1 MDYQNEFDFI
11 KAFWSN
17 HRWST
22 SKGWK
27 AKGVFVA
34 LLQEHIG
41 INKKNSSNLIAL
53 FIRKQ
58 CVQSL

>member
-1 MDYQNEFDFI
+1 MEHQQWLE
-11 KAFWSN
+11 S
-17 HRWST
+17 
-22 SKGWK
+22 
-27 AKGVFVA
+27 KGVFVA